1 MTPWQAIE
9 QYLTLAGVAV
19 CVAEKS
25 RQRFVP
31 DLDQMFLKKLAQ
43 AYSDRSLF
51 ASLKQSARRSR
62 DAAQHLINFK
72 QVVILR
78 LYVLGDNYIR

>member
-31 DLDQMFLKKLAQ
+31 DLDQMFSKNLPRHIVTGHYLP
-43 AYSDRSLF
+43 
-51 ASLKQSARRSR
+51 
-62 DAAQHLINFK
+62 
-72 QVVILR
+72 V
-78 LYVLGDNYIR
+78 